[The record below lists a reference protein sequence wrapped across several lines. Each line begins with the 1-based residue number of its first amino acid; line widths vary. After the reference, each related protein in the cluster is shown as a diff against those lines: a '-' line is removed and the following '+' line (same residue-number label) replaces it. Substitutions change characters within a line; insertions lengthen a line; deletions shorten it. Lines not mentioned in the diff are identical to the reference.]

1 MHILPIAAIAAGM
14 GIISS
19 CGGRRLLRKITSCNR
34 QINSS
39 EQVHWVNHIYDETKF
54 WPNSA
59 AMYANVHGFEE
70 AGGTYWVGVDIR
82 SFFIRTADYVI
93 KCKNKS
99 TYDEYINMY
108 VEDMLHKM
116 RNDPRLNYQRG
127 DSVNTEF
134 IFKWGSEDKS
144 FNVHLGIDSYA
155 EEK

>member
-1 MHILPIAAIAAGM
+1 MHILPIAAIAAGI
-14 GIISS
+14 GIFSS
-19 CGGRRLLRKITSCNR
+19 RSGRRLMKKIAGGNK
-34 QINSS
+34 QINSA
-39 EQVHWVNHIYDETKF
+39 EQTHWVNHIYDETKF

-99 TYDEYINMY
+99 TYDEYINMC

-116 RNDPRLNYQRG
+116 RRDPRLNYQYG
-127 DSVNTEF
+127 NSVNTEF
-134 IFKWGSEDKS
+134 VFRWGNDDKS
-144 FNVHLGIDSYA
+144 FNVHLGTDSYA